1 MEHRKIDSASL
12 LKTAIEA
19 EIIPIL
25 NDTSSSFKIEKS
37 IGIKES
43 KAVEQKQSKR
53 IRDPGGRKQRRSIRN
68 LWRKRNARSIDEG
81 IRREHTIDSLREL
94 KEELVTPSG
103 QGSKIN
109 NNRFV
114 ASTIAGL
121 ISALAEESSN
131 LEVEVDVNSETPIWS
146 KSVRSLKVS
155 FSRLGFRQL
164 KMGGLNGALPKRI
177 DKPFTRDGEYQVTMK
192 DDILQTPSSPME
204 AFDRID
210 VDKSGSLD
218 KEEIAMALKVA
229 TGNFVNG
236 IISSVNNS
244 TQNNNNFS
252 KLASRLVRI
261 YDVNGDGVVDRD
273 EYKNMVQDMT
283 TLRREQSV
291 RQKERKEKQTRQRE
305 KMQKRIEKKMKQ
317 NDIKAGGNGELVG
330 MKGEKR
336 QSLIRVLMGFN
347 QWRKKDVK
355 STLNEPDPRN
365 ILDNESINTFSK
377 EYNILQD
384 SADSN
389 LTEDAFGSDFI
400 LNNVIRG
407 EGSIIFSDMKLDL
420 RRLLFGAIPGVK
432 KIIPGGPLVLEPMTM
447 TVTASLNRKDILESL
462 LIDDGLRRLVARAL
476 RRRVRGVRDL
486 VDGAV
491 FFGRTWNGA
500 SKIAPMVEVP
510 NILNIE
516 FDKSDRLI
524 ITGRAKFQASP
535 DQPIVENSFKLRT
548 TVGTLEHG
556 QKIYLKQPELA
567 LIVECPNAW
576 ERNIVSACNNFDL
589 PIPSK
594 PEPLYAFFPLVSP
607 LKQTEQ
613 DGFNLGEDNKIKSIF
628 IQDGALR
635 LEISTVL
642 RPGRFL
648 GNHYLAFTF
657 PNRSFILTIER
668 VMNGI
673 KQARKNKREKE
684 DEKLKAEERAGKQ
697 ALSSQENVDASLEI
711 QANAMKNDL
720 SFVSPADD
728 FSASVES
735 TKIVEIRNKPGFFSR
750 FLEGYL
756 EAAREEHDAVR
767 KDKMKTAISD
777 FFGGSEGVDE

>member
-1 MEHRKIDSASL
+1 MEHQKIDSASL

-355 STLNEPDPRN
+355 STLNEQDPRN

-432 KIIPGGPLVLEPMTM
+432 KVRTM
-447 TVTASLNRKDILESL
+447 L
-462 LIDDGLRRLVARAL
+462 LSCYMQSIFLL
-476 RRRVRGVRDL
+476 
-486 VDGAV
+486 
-491 FFGRTWNGA
+491 
-500 SKIAPMVEVP
+500 
-510 NILNIE
+510 
-516 FDKSDRLI
+516 
-524 ITGRAKFQASP
+524 
-535 DQPIVENSFKLRT
+535 
-548 TVGTLEHG
+548 
-556 QKIYLKQPELA
+556 
-567 LIVECPNAW
+567 
-576 ERNIVSACNNFDL
+576 
-589 PIPSK
+589 
-594 PEPLYAFFPLVSP
+594 FFP
-607 LKQTEQ
+607 
-613 DGFNLGEDNKIKSIF
+613 NL
-628 IQDGALR
+628 
-635 LEISTVL
+635 
-642 RPGRFL
+642 FL
-648 GNHYLAFTF
+648 
-657 PNRSFILTIER
+657 
-668 VMNGI
+668 
-673 KQARKNKREKE
+673 
-684 DEKLKAEERAGKQ
+684 
-697 ALSSQENVDASLEI
+697 
-711 QANAMKNDL
+711 
-720 SFVSPADD
+720 
-728 FSASVES
+728 
-735 TKIVEIRNKPGFFSR
+735 
-750 FLEGYL
+750 
-756 EAAREEHDAVR
+756 
-767 KDKMKTAISD
+767 
-777 FFGGSEGVDE
+777 